1 MSNILRKISKRKE
14 KYKAGLTS
22 LATFGLDLIV
32 ISKGIVFTYKE
43 HSYFDEEKKNLPI
56 PCKFGEN
63 LLSEAFMEQYHIITK
78 VDIARLL
85 RIISIILTNF
95 KGSKEKDSFDIHIE
109 NLQNFFQFQLPFD
122 ESIMAEVL
130 GAYDEAFGIK
140 NIILLGE
147 YIAFARVL
155 NLLYYIFKKV
165 RKIED
170 STSDEDFDE
179 MFAYRFFF
187 KDFTKEKMRK
197 MFKNE
202 EQIKTIRYTLEK
214 FKLTNYEEHQLE
226 RYVNNPS
233 KFDEF
238 FQILKEWSDKT
249 FSE

>member
-1 MSNILRKISKRKE
+1 MSNILRKISKKFE

-22 LATFGLDLIV
+22 LALYGLDLI
-32 ISKGIVFTYKE
+32 ISKGNIFFTYKE

-56 PCKFGEN
+56 PCKFGKFI
-63 LLSEAFMEQYHIITK
+63 LSEAFMEQYHIITK

-95 KGSKEKDSFDIHIE
+95 KGPKEKDSFDIHIE
-109 NLQNFFQFQLPFD
+109 NLRNFFQFQLPFD
-122 ESIMAEVL
+122 ESIIAEVL
-130 GAYDEAFGIK
+130 SAYDEAFGIK
-140 NIILLGE
+140 NIIFLGE
-147 YIAFARVL
+147 YIAFTRVL
-155 NLLYYIFKKV
+155 DLLYDIFNKV
-165 RKIED
+165 RKIKD
-170 STSDEDFDE
+170 STSDGDFDE

-197 MFKNE
+197 MFNNQ
-202 EQIKTIRYTLEK
+202 EQLKTLLYTLIK
-214 FKLTNYEEHQLE
+214 FKLTNYKEHQLE
-226 RYVNNPS
+226 VYINSPS